1 MENQIK
7 NTPENWKLYY
17 NDDGKKEKIL
27 LILFI
32 KVLLSKYRS
41 TILA

>member
-27 LILFI
+27 LIFI

-41 TILA
+41 TLLA

>member
-27 LILFI
+27 LILFYKSFII
-32 KVLLSKYRS
+32 K
-41 TILA
+41 I